1 MSANKTVV
9 VAELS
14 ANHNHR
20 LDIALETIR
29 AAARSGADAIKL
41 QTYTADTL
49 TLNCRNEDFLIHG
62 GLWDGY
68 CLYDLY
74 KEAYTPW
81 EWHAELYETA
91 KKEGLLCFSTPF
103 DKTAVDFLED
113 LGNPI
118 YKIASFEITDIP
130 LIRYI
135 ASKHKPVVLSTGI
148 ATTEDIELAVNTIR
162 EEGCDDITLLK
173 CTSAYPA
180 PIEQANLLTMDD
192 MRKRFGVK
200 VGLSDHTTGADVAVA
215 AVALGAEMV
224 EKHFII
230 DRSIGGPDSAFSM
243 QQDEF
248 AAMVERIRLVEK
260 ALGNVVYPTE
270 KSPVDGRKFARSLYV
285 AQDIEKGQKFTEQN
299 IRSVRPSYGLPPVL
313 LPEIIGK
320 TASRNLEKGERLTEA
335 DIREGL

>member
-1 MSANKTVV
+1 MSKTLI
-9 VAELS
+9 VAEMS
-14 ANHNHR
+14 ANHNGSKQTA
-20 LDIALETIR
+20 LDTVR
-29 AAARSGADAIKL
+29 AAKKAGADAIKL

-81 EWHAELYETA
+81 EWHAELYAAA

-148 ATTEDIELAVNTIR
+148 ATIEDIGLAVNTIR

-180 PIEQANLLTMDD
+180 PIEDANLLTMPD
-192 MRKRFGVK
+192 MKQRFGVK

-215 AVALGAEMV
+215 AVALGAEMI

-230 DRSIGGPDSAFSM
+230 DRSIGGPDSAFSC
-243 QQDEF
+243 QPGEF
-248 AAMVERIRLVEK
+248 AEMVREIRRTEV
-260 ALGNVVYPTE
+260 ALGKICYPE
-270 KSPVDGRKFARSLYV
+270 DKRKIKGREYARSLYV
-285 AQDIEKGQKFTEQN
+285 SQNIEKGQNFTEQN

-313 LPEIIGK
+313 MPDIVGK
-320 TASRNLEKGERLTEA
+320 TASRSLEKGERLTMD
-335 DIREGL
+335 DIEWK

>member
-1 MSANKTVV
+1 
-9 VAELS
+9 
-14 ANHNHR
+14 
-20 LDIALETIR
+20 
-29 AAARSGADAIKL
+29 
-41 QTYTADTL
+41 
-49 TLNCRNEDFLIHG
+49 
-62 GLWDGY
+62 
-68 CLYDLY
+68 
-74 KEAYTPW
+74 
-81 EWHAELYETA
+81 
-91 KKEGLLCFSTPF
+91 
-103 DKTAVDFLED
+103 
-113 LGNPI
+113 
-118 YKIASFEITDIP
+118 
-130 LIRYI
+130 
-135 ASKHKPVVLSTGI
+135 
-148 ATTEDIELAVNTIR
+148 
-162 EEGCDDITLLK
+162 
-173 CTSAYPA
+173 
-180 PIEQANLLTMDD
+180 
-192 MRKRFGVK
+192 MRKRFGLK
-200 VGLSDHTTGADVAVA
+200 VGLSGHTIGSDVALA
-215 AVALGAEMV
+215 AVALGSEMI